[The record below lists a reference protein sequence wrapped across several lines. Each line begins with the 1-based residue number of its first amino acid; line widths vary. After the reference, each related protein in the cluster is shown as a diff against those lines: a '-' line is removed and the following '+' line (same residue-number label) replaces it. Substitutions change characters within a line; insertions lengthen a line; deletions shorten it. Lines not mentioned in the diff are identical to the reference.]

1 MAPLLD
7 EAYIQTG
14 KVYFVYKEYP
24 VLGQKSVMASFAAQC
39 AADQNKFWEMHDWLF
54 QNASSIGPETVKQ
67 AARDLGMDGE
77 AFAACFEQQTPRT
90 RIQEDFDEGR
100 RWGARGT
107 PTFFINGRIIGGLL
121 PKEQFLQ
128 IVDGVLAEALGGDL
142 PAGVVLP
149 TPEPTP
155 DLDFEPE
162 THAVMGDPNAP
173 ITIVEFSDYQ
183 CPFCL
188 RYFNDTLEQIKKN
201 YVDTGKVFYV
211 FKDFPITQIHPQA
224 PKAAEAAECAGDQ
237 GRYWEMHDSIFRG
250 QQAEWNQNPDAVAIF
265 KGYAQ
270 ALGLDMVAFNAC
282 LDSGKY
288 TDEVAADLDEGLR
301 AGVTG
306 TPSFFINGQM
316 ISGAQP
322 FEAFQQVIE
331 KQLSKNAP

>member
-1 MAPLLD
+1 VAPLLD

-39 AADQNKFWEMHDWLF
+39 AADQGKFWEMHDWLF
-54 QNASSIGPETVKQ
+54 QNKSRISPDGLKQ
-67 AARDLGMDGE
+67 AARELGLDGA
-77 AFAACFEQQTPRT
+77 AFDACFDDQTPRP

-128 IVDGVLAEALGGDL
+128 IVDAVLAEATSGDL
-142 PAGVVLP
+142 PDNVLLP
-149 TPEPTP
+149 TPTPTP
-155 DLDFEPE
+155 DLDFEEE
-162 THAVMGDPNAP
+162 THAVMGNPDAP
-173 ITIVEFSDYQ
+173 VTMIEFSDYQ

-188 RYFNDTLEQIKKN
+188 RYFNDTLEKVKAN
-201 YVDTGKVFYV
+201 YVETGKVFYV

-224 PKAAEAAECAGDQ
+224 PKAAEAAECAGEQ
-237 GRYWEMHDSIFRG
+237 GQYWAMHDRLFQG
-250 QQAEWNQNPDAVAIF
+250 QQAEWNQNPDAVNIF
-265 KGYAQ
+265 KGYAEE
-270 ALGLDMVAFNAC
+270 LGLDMDAFNDC
-282 LDSGKY
+282 FDSGKY
-288 TDEVAADLDEGLR
+288 ADEVAADLDEGLR

-316 ISGAQP
+316 VSGAQP
-322 FEAFQQVIE
+322 YEVFEQV
-331 KQLSKNAP
+331 LNAALAQTP